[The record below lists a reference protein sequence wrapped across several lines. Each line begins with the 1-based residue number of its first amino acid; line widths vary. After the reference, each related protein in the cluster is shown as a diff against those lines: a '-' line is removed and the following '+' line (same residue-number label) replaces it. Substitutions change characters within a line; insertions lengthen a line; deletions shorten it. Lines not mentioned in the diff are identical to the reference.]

1 MNKLFNN
8 MSELFTKKLILND
21 REKYVVDI
29 AESIIHLSS
38 TKISERSNATEKLY
52 VLENEEKNILI
63 VFHESSK
70 FLSIS
75 VPQSI
80 REIYV
85 SGKIADHL
93 TKQIVE
99 ENEKRFI
106 ESYEKYQEKS
116 MSNLLQLHS
125 IIVKHEEPEIT
136 QELPSLTELI
146 KPLKLKTKS
155 SEEQFNFS
163 NSEIQNIAYNYG
175 NIRNN

>member
-52 VLENEEKNILI
+52 VLENEENNILI

-85 SGKIADHL
+85 SSKIADHL

-99 ENEKRFI
+99 ENEKRFVD
-106 ESYEKYQEKS
+106 SYEKYQEKS
-116 MSNLLQLHS
+116 MVNLLKLHS
-125 IIVKHEEPEIT
+125 TIVKSEEVTSIT
-136 QELPSLTELI
+136 QEAPSLSELV
-146 KPLKLKTKS
+146 KPLNLKTKS

-163 NSEIQNIAYNYG
+163 NSEIQNIAL
-175 NIRNN
+175 